1 MKTGS
6 LTPRPGSPSSQTPG
20 DSGQRATAPL
30 PICAL
35 GPVVVATPGSQS
47 WSPPPPSSSRLKGN
61 KERRRSSSTGV
72 DGPGRPHHRGRL
84 AITPASRHGLRRPP
98 PGSGP
103 WARPAALAPSW
114 APAAAPALRPSAR
127 RSAPPLLSGHHLLRG
142 QSPFGIR
149 PRLLPPPPQHPRRRC
164 RLPTLQHGSR
174 PLRWFAP
181 PPPRCP
187 KPGGT
192 ARRAW
197 QFWRLK
203 PLPPSLLRTE
213 VLPTVLNGA
222 GSFSATLP
230 PPSLSS

>member
-84 AITPASRHGLRRPP
+84 AITPASRHGLRRPRPGPGLGPAPLLWPP
-98 PGSGP
+98 PGP
-103 WARPAALAPSW
+103 LPP
-114 APAAAPALRPSAR
+114 PRPSAPLPVAPRRHCSLGTIYSAARAPLAYGPGFCRPHHSIPDAAAASR
-127 RSAPPLLSGHHLLRG
+127 RSNMAPGRSDGLLHL
-142 QSPFGIR
+142 R
-149 PRLLPPPPQHPRRRC
+149 PDAPNLVVQPVA
-164 RLPTLQHGSR
+164 HGSS
-174 PLRWFAP
+174 
-181 PPPRCP
+181 
-187 KPGGT
+187 GD
-192 ARRAW
+192 
-197 QFWRLK
+197 
-203 PLPPSLLRTE
+203 
-213 VLPTVLNGA
+213 
-222 GSFSATLP
+222 
-230 PPSLSS
+230 